1 MEINVKLVQ
10 SLCVI
15 LPITLLAACAS
26 NKPAPTAS
34 VADCTYPD
42 SPSQVAPGW
51 ICDEPVAGVEVSAIG
66 YAQKSSAGVS
76 FMKQM
81 AVADARVQLAQ
92 TFQTHVNNMVKQY
105 AETTGA
111 ADSETVDQVNT
122 SVSKLITSETLV
134 GSRLFKSKV
143 GPTGSMYV
151 IVGLDSTNVQKA
163 AEDSI
168 KSSMKNDEALWQ
180 QFKAQKA
187 QDELAA
193 DIASIKVN

>member
-1 MEINVKLVQ
+1 MMLLVACGTKEI
-10 SLCVI
+10 
-15 LPITLLAACAS
+15 PE
-26 NKPAPTAS
+26 PS

-42 SPSQVAPGW
+42 ANTQVAPGW
-51 ICDEPVAGVEVSAIG
+51 VCDEPIPGVELSAVG
-66 YAQKSSAGVS
+66 FAKKSSAGFS

-92 TFQTHVNNMVKQY
+92 TFKIHVSNMIKQY

-122 SVSKLITSETLV
+122 SVSKLITSETLI

-143 GPTGSMYV
+143 SPVGSLYV
-151 IVGLDSTNVQKA
+151 IVGLDSTNVQRA

-168 KSSMKNDEALWQ
+168 KASMKNDNALWQ
-180 QFKAQKA
+180 QFKAKKA

-193 DIASIKVN
+193 DIARIKEN

>member
-1 MEINVKLVQ
+1 MMTYKNITIL
-10 SLCVI
+10 
-15 LPITLLAACAS
+15 LPILFLAACAGGPKDS
-26 NKPAPTAS
+26 DIGA
-34 VADCTYPD
+34 CTYPD
-42 SPSQVAPGW
+42 ATDTLAPGW
-51 ICDEPVAGVEVSAIG
+51 VCDEPVDGVELSAVG
-66 YAQKSSAGVS
+66 YSKKSTAGVS

-143 GPTGSMYV
+143 SPTGGIYV
-151 IVGLDSTNVQKA
+151 IVGLDGAKVQVA
-163 AEDSI
+163 AEESI
-168 KSSMKNDEALWQ
+168 KTSMNSDAALWQ
-180 QFKAQKA
+180 QFKAEKA

-193 DIASIKVN
+193 EIAGIKAN